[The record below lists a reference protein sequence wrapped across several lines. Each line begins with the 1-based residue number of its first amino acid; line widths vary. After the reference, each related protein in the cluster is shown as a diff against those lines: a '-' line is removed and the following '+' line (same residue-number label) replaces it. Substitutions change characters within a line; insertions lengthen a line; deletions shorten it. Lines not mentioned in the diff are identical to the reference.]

1 MSASEVEFFIASKR
15 MNHLLQTGE
24 PPPILTP
31 ELLQLLNSC
40 SCRVGLKEYRPA
52 LMSTEFPTPPEALNE
67 AASFAIVASEYNRTY
82 VDGLVRFATDELS
95 IIAPHAKLSVIR
107 VPGAYEIPIAVQAIA
122 RNQRPDAILAFGLIF
137 DGETLHASL
146 IATAVTQ
153 ALSNISLN
161 ASVPVL
167 HEVLVVKNDEQA
179 KARCLSP
186 EINRGTEA
194 ARAAVRIVRT
204 LREILKGG

>member
-1 MSASEVEFFIASKR
+1 
-15 MNHLLQTGE
+15 
-24 PPPILTP
+24 
-31 ELLQLLNSC
+31 
-40 SCRVGLKEYRPA
+40 
-52 LMSTEFPTPPEALNE
+52 MSTEFPTPPEALNE

-146 IATAVTQ
+146 IAGAVTQ